1 MMKGVVRMGKDEEC
15 TFEQPID
22 EIAFEGFDI
31 TIDEDNRKRIDRLVD
46 NYERTII
53 SRVNETYLLNTSRA
67 DQLADSI
74 ARFGG
79 SWKFIILFF
88 AFLISWELWNILP
101 FTYHFD
107 EPPFILL
114 NLILSCLAAFQAPI
128 IMMSQNRQAA
138 REKDESIIDFAINYK
153 AEQEVDDMQNHLHR
167 LEKQICEI
175 HSMLKALDL
184 KTNSTLKKN
193 ND

>member
-1 MMKGVVRMGKDEEC
+1 MKRVVKLGNGKKSTLRHVADVG
-15 TFEQPID
+15 
-22 EIAFEGFDI
+22 ALEGFDI
-31 TIDEDNRKRIDRLVD
+31 QIDENNRKRIDKLVD

-79 SWKFIILFF
+79 SWKFILFF
-88 AFLISWELWNILP
+88 FSFLILWMVWNILQ
-101 FTYHFD
+101 FTHHFD

-128 IMMSQNRQAA
+128 IMMSQNRQAT
-138 REKDESIIDFAINYK
+138 RDKDESIIDFAINYK
-153 AEQEVDDMQNHLHR
+153 AEQEIDDMQGHLHR
-167 LEKQICEI
+167 LEKHISEI
-175 HSMLKALDL
+175 HLSLKALDL
-184 KTNSTLKKN
+184 KLSSNLKEKN
-193 ND
+193 D

>member
-1 MMKGVVRMGKDEEC
+1 MKRVVKLRNSKEAVCKHVTDES
-15 TFEQPID
+15 
-22 EIAFEGFDI
+22 AFEGFDI
-31 TIDEDNRKRIDRLVD
+31 QIDDDNKKRIDKLVD

-67 DQLADSI
+67 DQLADAI
-74 ARFGG
+74 AKFGG
-79 SWKFIILFF
+79 SWKFIISFF
-88 AFLISWELWNILP
+88 VFLILWILWNIVQ

-138 REKDESIIDFAINYK
+138 RDKDESIIDFAINYK
-153 AEQEVDDMQNHLHR
+153 AEQEIDDMQGHLHR
-167 LEKQICEI
+167 LEKHISEI
-175 HSMLKALDL
+175 HSSIKTLDI
-184 KTNSTLKKN
+184 KINSIVKEKKE
-193 ND
+193 